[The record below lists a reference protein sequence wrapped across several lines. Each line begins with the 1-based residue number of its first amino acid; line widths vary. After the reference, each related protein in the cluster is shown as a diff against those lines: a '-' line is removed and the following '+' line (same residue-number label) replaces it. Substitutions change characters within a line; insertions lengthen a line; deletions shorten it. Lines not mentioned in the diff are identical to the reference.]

1 MGNSQFSMGKSTIFK
16 NPNFQWQN
24 PSEIW
29 IFSVA
34 KPIQTDP
41 SDPFQTDPRY
51 SDTFDLHS
59 ALREQADHP
68 VGIPGVKSALRLPRC
83 GVAG

>member
-1 MGNSQFSMGKSTIFK
+1 MGNSQFSMGKSTIFNGK
-16 NPNFQWQN
+16 ITIFNGKIHQF
-24 PSEIW
+24 W

-34 KPIQTDP
+34 KPILSKP
-41 SDPFQTDPRY
+41 IQTDPRY

-68 VGIPGVKSALRLPRC
+68 VGISGAKSALRLPHA
-83 GVAG
+83 VAVSG